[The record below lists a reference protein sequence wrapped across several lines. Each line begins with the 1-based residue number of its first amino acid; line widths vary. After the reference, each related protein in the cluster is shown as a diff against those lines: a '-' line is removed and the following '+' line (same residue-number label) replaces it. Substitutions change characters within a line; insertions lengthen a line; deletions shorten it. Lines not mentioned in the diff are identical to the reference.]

1 MNSLIIEDNNEKNK
15 QGIDEINNLINE
27 NPDKNVFLFVYMDGC
42 GPCNSTIPQWDNIPR
57 KLKQHDKHRHDI
69 VTLRINKDLFPLL
82 KNMGSEPMGYP
93 SLRHVSKNGVEEFED
108 WQSPSGVKDRST
120 SSFVEWIEDKISK
133 KKGVKK
139 QRGGKW
145 SIKYKKS
152 INCRRPKGFSQRQHC
167 KYGRK
172 HKTRKT
178 RKHK

>member
-1 MNSLIIEDNNEKNK
+1 MNFVIIGENETENKEELIQK
-15 QGIDEINNLINE
+15 INNVIN
-27 NPDKNVFLFVYMDGC
+27 NDKDLFLFTYMDGC
-42 GPCNSTIPQWDNIPR
+42 GPCNNTKPEWDN
-57 KLKQHDKHRHDI
+57 LKDRIKDKKDI